1 MQCYGKRAM
10 PSPNFQNDSAIR
22 IYMVGG
28 NSSFESSF
36 SDLTTVI
43 ECQDLGCP
51 PLPSESLS
59 FGVNSTHVDIAEV
72 SNDKIVKCRMR
83 PKTQISQL
91 YEQDPNLSKPM
102 SESFSMKN
110 QLILME
116 QRQEILITM
125 VTALFKK
132 QTVKDWYTTDEFAE
146 LVGKAEF
153 TVREWCRNG
162 RIHGEKQ
169 GSGRGASKAWVISHA
184 ELQRF
189 QKEGQ
194 LPPKKP

>member
-1 MQCYGKRAM
+1 M

-43 ECQDLGCP
+43 ECPDLGCP
-51 PLPSESLS
+51 PLPSKSLS
-59 FGVNSTHVDIAEV
+59 FGENSTHVDIAEV
-72 SNDKIVKCRMR
+72 SNDKIVKCQMQ

-91 YEQDPNLSKPM
+91 YEQDPTLSKLM
-102 SESFSMKN
+102 SVSFSMDN
-110 QLILME
+110 RLILME
-116 QRQEILITM
+116 QIQESMFTM
-125 VTALFKK
+125 VAAILNK
-132 QTVKDWYTTDEFAE
+132 QKVQEWYTIEEFAG
-146 LVGKAEF
+146 LVGKAKF

-162 RIHGEKQ
+162 QIHGEKQ

-194 LPPKKP
+194 LPRKKS